1 MSMDLTTLTMG
12 LLPDAVFD
20 RLEKHGNATTPPKLT
35 LERGMTYVDTFIKV
49 FYFPPLDAYN
59 WIEEN
64 YRYYHRNHAVA
75 LIAGATFA
83 SGDRHASAA
92 KRVIAKVK
100 ALYNTGKPKVE
111 TV

>member
-1 MSMDLTTLTMG
+1 MSMDITSLTMG
-12 LLPDAVFD
+12 LLPDAVFE
-20 RLEKHGNATTPPKLT
+20 RLVKHGNAIAPPKST
-35 LERGMTYVDTFIKV
+35 VERGMTYVDTYIKV

-64 YRYYHRNHAVA
+64 YQGYHRHHAIA

-92 KRVIAKVK
+92 KRVITKVK
-100 ALYNTGKPKVE
+100 ALYNTSKPKVE
-111 TV
+111 AV